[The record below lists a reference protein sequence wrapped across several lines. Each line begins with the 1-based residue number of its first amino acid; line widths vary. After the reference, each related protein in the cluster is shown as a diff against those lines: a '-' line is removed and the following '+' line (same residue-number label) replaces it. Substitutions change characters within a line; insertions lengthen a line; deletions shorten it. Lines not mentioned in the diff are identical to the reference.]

1 MGVICMKKEDKEM
14 GTQIQDKEKTLD
26 FMENI
31 QDIINK
37 TIKEQGLT
45 KREIEKALNYQ
56 RRK

>member
-1 MGVICMKKEDKEM
+1 MYKKEGQRN

-45 KREIEKALNYQ
+45 KREIEKALNYH
-56 RRK
+56 RR